1 MKDIYII
8 TGANGHLGFNL
19 IKKLL
24 DKDIEIRAFDL
35 NFRDDYIKHK
45 NLKIYKGNI
54 CNKEDIKKLFEN
66 KNYSNLYVIHCAG
79 IVSIASK
86 YDQRVYDVNVNGTKN
101 IVDISIEKR
110 VKKFIYISSVHAIP
124 EKNKNII
131 TEISNFKE
139 QDVVGLYAKTK
150 AIATQYVLDKVK
162 KGLNA
167 IIIHPSGIIR
177 AL

>member
-150 AIATQYVLDKVK
+150 AIATQYVLDKIK
-162 KGLNA
+162 KQLNA